1 MNKSFDFYK
10 GKIRLKNGPGC
21 YKITEDPLWLLGVL
35 PLDKSSYLEVGCA
48 TGVLSL
54 ILRLK
59 NSTAKIKAIDIQK
72 EMIKQAREHAVE
84 NEILDIDFQL
94 QDLYSLPEDEK
105 FDCVFSNPP
114 FFDNEKCELIQ
125 DNIKNLAYL
134 QDDISSYV
142 KKLLKLVKAEGSVC
156 FVGHC
161 SIRDTILYELKNKVC
176 LKEIKLISSINK
188 PAKRFIYI
196 VENNEE
202 KTFESFSLESFNQEV
217 RNDILFLYNSISN
230 NYLKK
235 IDLDYL

>member
-21 YKITEDPLWLLGVL
+21 YKITEDPLWLLSVL
-35 PLDKSSYLEVGCA
+35 PLNKSSYLEVGCA

-72 EMIKQAREHAVE
+72 EMIQQAKQHAKE
-84 NEILDIDFQL
+84 NNIEDIDFQL
-94 QDLYSLPEDEK
+94 QDLYTLKEGEK
-105 FDCVFSNPP
+105 YDCVFSNPP
-114 FFDNEKCELIQ
+114 FFDNAKCDFIK

-134 QDDISSYV
+134 QTDISSYI
-142 KKLLKLVKAEGSVC
+142 KKLLQLVKNGGHVC

-161 SIRDTILYELKNKVC
+161 SIRSDILYELKNKVN
-176 LKEIKLISSINK
+176 LKEIKLISSESK

-196 VENNEE
+196 VEKNNR
-202 KTFESFSLESFNQEV
+202 TDFESYVLDSFDKEI
-217 RNDILFLYNSISN
+217 RKDILFLYNSISN
-230 NYLKK
+230 SYLKK
-235 IDLDYL
+235 D